1 MRGKFFI
8 LFFLGCLFNVIVGQ
22 AQSVMPGVNKN
33 AIPNNFSYQQ
43 LHLLEQKVK
52 QGSPIKIAI
61 IDDGFRLSHK
71 TLKKY
76 IYINDNEVTGNFQD
90 EDKNGY
96 VDDIQG
102 WDCADNDKDVSI
114 SRGKEE
120 MFYHG
125 TYIASIIIS
134 VIEKAFGEEA
144 SKLVK
149 IIPIK
154 TLADNAQNT
163 FLKDAYKG
171 FRYADKMNA
180 DIICTAWSG
189 GIMTDDD
196 KVVINKLI
204 QKGTIIVS
212 AAGNFST
219 EQIISPANIDGVIC
233 VAAVD
238 SMNRKIKVSNYGMRV
253 DFALPGMHIYGAHPA
268 ADNAYVYEDGTSS
281 ATAIMTGC
289 VSVLKILYPNATNLD
304 IQNALQNTAK
314 PIDEFN
320 LTHSGKLGAGI
331 PDIEKAIQFLGNTKN
346 EKFLSFDSTRT
357 KGNIYVH
364 KTKSIQH
371 WKISPAGNYKG
382 VHLYSNSALNDGQVK
397 VSNKDSILFE
407 GKFNELLAGNY
418 LIGNSFNI
426 DFIAKHHNDG
436 NAVIAYYMETMD
448 STTLYCKGI
457 TNIEVVG
464 DGVITDNSNENNYA
478 NDCSCQWQL
487 IAPEGKH
494 IRVEM
499 EELDTEPNVDYLW
512 LFDGVSTLQER
523 ILAKFS
529 GNKKP
534 PIIQSVTN
542 KLLLWF
548 LTDKLNTGKG
558 WRLKYQVVD

>member
-1 MRGKFFI
+1 MRIRFLIFI
-8 LFFLGCLFNVIVGQ
+8 ILCFNYNLAFGQ
-22 AQSVMPGVNKN
+22 ELVASISNNEVQ
-33 AIPNNFSYQQ
+33 PNSSLYHQ
-43 LHLLEQKVK
+43 LHLLQQKVK

-76 IYINDNEVTGNFQD
+76 ICSNVNEVPGNYQD

-96 VDDIQG
+96 IDDIQG

-114 SRGKEE
+114 KKGKED

-134 VIEKAFGEEA
+134 VIESAFGEEA

-154 TLADNAQNT
+154 SLSDNAKNT

-189 GIMTDDD
+189 GIITDDD
-196 KVVINKLI
+196 KAVINKLI

-219 EQIISPANIDGVIC
+219 EQIISPADIEGVIC
-233 VAAVD
+233 VTAVD
-238 SMNRKIKVSNYGMRV
+238 SLQRKIKVSNYGMRV
-253 DFALPGMHIYGAHPA
+253 DFSAPGMQIYGAHPT
-268 ADNAYVYEDGTSS
+268 ADNSFIYESGTSP

-289 VSVLKILYPNATNLD
+289 VSILKILYPSASNLA
-304 IQNALQNTAK
+304 IRNALQNTAK

-320 LTHSGKLGAGI
+320 LPYSGKLGAGL
-331 PDIEKAIQFLGNTKN
+331 PDMEKAIQFLGNFKV
-346 EKFLSFDSTRT
+346 EKYLSFDSTKT
-357 KGNIYVH
+357 KGDIFIK
-364 KTKSIQH
+364 KTKSAQS
-371 WKISPAGNYKG
+371 WKINPPGDYKG
-382 VHLYSNSALNDGQVK
+382 VHFYSNSATNDGLIK
-397 VSNKDSILFE
+397 VSNKDTILFE
-407 GKFNELLAGNY
+407 GKLNELFVGLY
-418 LIGNSFNI
+418 LTGSDLNI
-426 DFIAKHHNDG
+426 DFLAKHNNDG
-436 NAVIAYYMETMD
+436 NTVLAYYMETMD
-448 STTLYCKGI
+448 SSTLYCKGTTEI
-457 TNIEVVG
+457 IVEGNGI
-464 DGVITDNSNENNYA
+464 ITDNSNEKNYT

-487 IAPEGKH
+487 VAPPGKH

-499 EELDTEPNVDYLW
+499 EELDTEPNMDYLW
-512 LFDGVSTLQER
+512 LFDGTSTLQER

-529 GNKKP
+529 GYKKP
-534 PIIQSVTN
+534 PIVQSVTN

-548 LTDKLNTGKG
+548 LTDKVNTGKG
-558 WRLKYQVVD
+558 WKLQYQVVD